1 MKQTA
6 KCTIAASLV
15 MLAGSASASDDA
27 PSLQLDTRAITV
39 SGLSSGGYMAT
50 QFHLANS
57 DKVVGAAMLAS
68 GPYYCA
74 QNNIAT
80 ALGQCVD
87 KVNPPIDV
95 KALSAKAEELATAGK
110 IPALDNLR
118 GDKVWLLHGNA
129 DTRVNQAVSD
139 ALYQQYKQWIPAAQ
153 LTYVNDK
160 AFAHVFPTEAEG
172 GSCLDSAAPYIG
184 KCGYDAAGTLLTA
197 LLGELNAPDDV
208 ITGEVIGFDQHAIAG
223 DNASTLAEEGYAF
236 IPQSCSE
243 GAQCRVHVSF
253 HGCNQYADAVDMA
266 YVEKTGLNR
275 WADDNNLV
283 VVYPQTRKSLIMP
296 MNPQGCWDWWGY
308 TSAAYVTSEGPQIK
322 AVNAFIDFLATR

>member
-6 KCTIAASLV
+6 KLTIATLALLV
-15 MLAGSASASDDA
+15 NSAPAESAT
-27 PSLQLDTRAITV
+27 PSLQLITDTITV

-74 QNNIAT
+74 QNDIAI
-80 ALGQCVD
+80 ALGQCVN
-87 KVNPPIDV
+87 KVDTPIDV
-95 KALSAKAEELATAGK
+95 EALTAKAQEWAKTGK
-110 IPALDNLR
+110 IPSLENLR
-118 GDKVWLLHGNA
+118 DDKVWLLHGSA
-129 DTRVNQAVSD
+129 DTRVNSAVSN
-139 ALYQQYKQWIPAAQ
+139 ALYQQYKQWIPDSQ
-153 LTYVNDK
+153 LTYINDK
-160 AFAHVFPTEAEG
+160 PFAHVFPTMDEG
-172 GSCLDSAAPYIG
+172 GSCLESAAPYIG
-184 KCGYDAAGTLLTA
+184 KCEYDAAGELLTA

-208 ITGEVIGFDQHAIAG
+208 IKGEVIAFDQHAIAG

-236 IPQSCSE
+236 IPASCAAGE
-243 GAQCRVHVSF
+243 QCQVHVSF

-266 YVEKTGLNR
+266 YVEQTGLNR

-308 TSAAYVTSEGPQIK
+308 TSDAYVTSEGPQIK
-322 AVNAFIDFLATR
+322 AVNAFIDFLATY